1 MESTIRPPS
10 LIILIL
16 VHFSL
21 VPLQHAT
28 DYVKVDVNPPD
39 DVLPPP
45 QVDTESE
52 VEYCTDIED
61 DDDDDDVYDVQD
73 PSVDEDVTAYPRP
86 PPFESQEKVNL
97 LVGSLWNGILRNAED
112 LVWINVKTLKGNCFR
127 LPVDRNGKV
136 EETARH
142 LEDVTGRTLLALR
155 TVHFPIPSHL
165 FQDALSHG

>member
-1 MESTIRPPS
+1 MEDFAYLGMHNISFAYPGTAKKK
-10 LIILIL
+10 L
-16 VHFSL
+16 H
-21 VPLQHAT
+21 HC
-28 DYVKVDVNPPD
+28 YVKKPMTTT
-39 DVLPPP
+39 P
-45 QVDTESE
+45 QVDTDSE
-52 VEYCTDIED
+52 VEYCTDIEGD
-61 DDDDDDVYDVQD
+61 DDDDDDDDYDVQD
-73 PSVDEDVTAYPRP
+73 PSVDEDVTASPRP

-155 TVHFPIPSHL
+155 TVHFPILSHL